1 MKYLFEGMAVQ
12 AQHPSNVFIPDAR
25 NRARASPPVARDNN
39 RNYVA
44 PGSGIPISVAEAFQF
59 QPNMNAAANLF
70 PVYNSVAGLNFG
82 QQQVLNGT
90 VFSDPESELTC
101 NISGSRKRPREDEIL
116 LTQQQRQQISQH
128 LTLMNMNNM
137 NMNMNMGMGMNMSMS
152 MNMPEFQQKNNNINI
167 TTATTPLPVSL
178 PPQSMGFV
186 STGLQLS
193 YDDSSRL
200 NQTSTST
207 SARNA
212 NANASAS
219 SSSTLLSLLGDDL
232 TGQMQQQL
240 EEIDQLINMHNE
252 KVRIALEEKRQR
264 HSRALV
270 ATVEEGILRRFKVKE
285 AELDKLNRR
294 NLELE
299 ERVKQLSVE
308 NQIWQNVA
316 KNNETIA
323 NTLKT
328 NLEQVLAQ
336 TREQSM
342 REGRGDSEAEDAQS
356 CCHDGVDT
364 EDAHSRTLRENRELK
379 EQRTCRVCRT
389 NMSCILL
396 LPCRHLCL
404 CKDCEGRLEKCPLC
418 NSAKNASVQVYMS

>member
-1 MKYLFEGMAVQ
+1 MAVQ
-12 AQHPSNVFIPDAR
+12 AQHPSNVFIADSR
-25 NRARASPPVARDNN
+25 NRVRASPPVVRDNN
-39 RNYVA
+39 RNYVT
-44 PGSGIPISVAEAFQF
+44 PGSGIPIPLAEAFQL
-59 QPNMNAAANLF
+59 QPSMNAAAAANLF
-70 PVYNSVAGLNFG
+70 PLYNSVAGLNFG

-101 NISGSRKRPREDEIL
+101 NISGSRKRPREEEIL

-137 NMNMNMGMGMNMSMS
+137 NMNMGMNMNMNMSMS
-152 MNMPEFQQKNNNINI
+152 MPEFQQQKNNNINM
-167 TTATTPLPVSL
+167 TTTTTVLPVSL
-178 PPQSMGFV
+178 PQQSMGLV
-186 STGLQLS
+186 STGLQLA

-219 SSSTLLSLLGDDL
+219 SSSTLFSLLGDDL
-232 TGQMQQQL
+232 TVQMQQQL
-240 EEIDQLINMHNE
+240 EEIDQLINIHNE

-270 ATVEEGILRRFKVKE
+270 ATVEEGIMRRIKAKE

-316 KNNETIA
+316 KNNESIA

-356 CCHDGVDT
+356 CCHDGVDA
-364 EDAHSRTLRENRELK
+364 EDAHTRTLRENRELM

-404 CKDCEGRLEKCPLC
+404 CKDCESRLEKCPLC
-418 NSAKNASVQVYMS
+418 KSAKNASVQVYMS

>member
-1 MKYLFEGMAVQ
+1 MAVQ
-12 AQHPSNVFIPDAR
+12 AQHPSNVFIADAR
-25 NRARASPPVARDNN
+25 NRARASPSVVRDNN
-39 RNYVA
+39 RNYVV
-44 PGSGIPISVAEAFQF
+44 PGSGIPISLAEAFQL
-59 QPNMNAAANLF
+59 QPSMNTAANMF
-70 PVYNSVAGLNFG
+70 PLYNSVAGLNFG

-101 NISGSRKRPREDEIL
+101 NISGSRKRPREEEIL

-137 NMNMNMGMGMNMSMS
+137 NMNMGMNMNMNMSMS
-152 MNMPEFQQKNNNINI
+152 MPEFQQQKNNNINMTTT
-167 TTATTPLPVSL
+167 TTALPVSL
-178 PPQSMGFV
+178 PPQSMGLV
-186 STGLQLS
+186 STGLQLA

-200 NQTSTST
+200 NQTSTSS

-219 SSSTLLSLLGDDL
+219 SSSTLLSHLSDDL
-232 TGQMQQQL
+232 TVQLQQQV

-270 ATVEEGILRRFKVKE
+270 ATVEEGILRRLKAKE
-285 AELDKLNRR
+285 SELEKLNRR

-308 NQIWQNVA
+308 SQIWQNVA
-316 KNNETIA
+316 KNNESIA

-364 EDAHSRTLRENRELK
+364 EDAHTRTLRENRELK

-404 CKDCEGRLEKCPLC
+404 CKDCESRLEKCPLC
-418 NSAKNASVQVYMS
+418 KEAKNASVPVYMS